1 MNVVVNDM
9 NIKKLKNILDEKGI
23 VKFKIYSLHYVIKN
37 ENDTIVIYPLNNEN
51 RKSNYKNIDLLL
63 KKYMIFDENLK
74 DNDKEIIII
83 D

>member
-1 MNVVVNDM
+1 MNVVVNVM
-9 NIKKLKNILDEKGI
+9 NIKKLKKILDEKGM

-51 RKSNYKNIDLLL
+51 RKSNYRNIDLLL